1 MLSVPHVHGFYP
13 NLQSTLPFLTCSCS
27 SRTPKCAFDDSMV
40 QRCKGSPTGWW
51 GAVNQTFIVVRAL
64 LQSHDLWIEH
74 AAQFRCIFFPILP
87 LIKG

>member
-40 QRCKGSPTGWW
+40 QRFPDRLVGGSQPD
-51 GAVNQTFIVVRAL
+51 FYCRAC
-64 LQSHDLWIEH
+64 
-74 AAQFRCIFFPILP
+74 AASVA
-87 LIKG
+87 